1 MILVVTNLVT
11 LSTYEGT
18 CLPLVRVI
26 YRVSIC
32 SSFGVIGDKIHE
44 LVVLLCNTYLT
55 KGVCKKPSILLRSK
69 EGSRKKNLSK
79 LFKNSLSILEIRQ
92 HGAFIR
98 CQYFSLFS
106 LATQFVV
113 KSVMNDDKF

>member
-55 KGVCKKPSILLRSK
+55 KGVCKKPSTTK
-69 EGSRKKNLSK
+69 KVGSEELPGIPQPNKIAGHARNAGESTV
-79 LFKNSLSILEIRQ
+79 
-92 HGAFIR
+92 
-98 CQYFSLFS
+98 C
-106 LATQFVV
+106 
-113 KSVMNDDKF
+113 SVLPDGQPAW

>member
-1 MILVVTNLVT
+1 MNLEYQEIVILVVTNLVT

-69 EGSRKKNLSK
+69 EGSGKKNLSK
-79 LFKNSLSILEIRQ
+79 LF
-92 HGAFIR
+92 
-98 CQYFSLFS
+98 
-106 LATQFVV
+106 
-113 KSVMNDDKF
+113 